1 MLDTFRK
8 ASKSWFVKL
17 LFALLALSFLAWGIE
32 GLRGG
37 MFGRGPAIEVG
48 KVQVSAQEVMV
59 EFKREVERLNPMFG
73 GKLTAEDARKLG
85 FMDRAIENMITRI
98 LIEEAGRRLGL
109 AASEDNVVA
118 RIAADPNFRN
128 EKGEFDRARFRFALQ
143 RAGLSEKEF
152 VRQERANLV
161 RTQLAEGL
169 SGGVKAPVT
178 LVDPLSRY
186 REERR
191 VAETILLRDDSL
203 PLPPAPE
210 QAQLEEYYKANTAR
224 FMAPEFRALTVL
236 VIKPTA
242 IAGQVEVTPDMVE
255 EAYQSRLGE
264 FQPADRVLLSQVVL
278 ADKAAADK
286 AAPLVKAGKDLAAIA
301 RELGVKVVD
310 LGMVERGELP
320 SELNEALL
328 AAQPGATIGPVK
340 TALGWHVAQSR
351 VRPVAEIKKQVEAEL
366 RAEKANE
373 RMSELN
379 TQIEDSL
386 GAGTSLEETAQR
398 FNLAIVKVPAVDATG
413 KAPSGK
419 TFADLP
425 RGETF
430 LDVAFHTEAG
440 TESQLTQSEDG
451 YFIARVDGVTPPQPR
466 PLADIRADVVAGWQ
480 AERRHDLGKERAA
493 KIAEALK
500 AGKPVAELAQ
510 AMGGKAA
517 TSQPFTREAAA
528 ETGLPPS
535 VVSELFKAEIGGV
548 STAAAQGGWVIG
560 RLAKVVPF
568 DPAAQPKQSDAAQ
581 RQVTAALAGDL
592 IEQYLAALNSSV
604 GVRVDRSQ
612 LAREE

>member
-255 EAYQSRLGE
+255 EAYQARLGE
-264 FQPADRVLLSQVVL
+264 FQPADRVLLSQVVV

-419 TFADLP
+419 SFADLP

-466 PLADIRADVVAGWQ
+466 PLADIRADVIAGWQ
-480 AERRHDLGKERAA
+480 AERRHDMGKERAA

-535 VVSELFKAEIGGV
+535 VVSDLFKAEIGGV

>member
-169 SGGVKAPVT
+169 SGGIKAPVT

-210 QAQLEEYYKANTAR
+210 QAQLEEYYKANAAR

-242 IAGQVEVTPDMVE
+242 IAGQVEITPDMIE
-255 EAYQSRLGE
+255 EAYQSRLEE

-340 TALGWHVAQSR
+340 SALGWHVAQSR
-351 VRPVAEIKKQVEAEL
+351 VRPVAEIKKQVEADL

-466 PLADIRADVVAGWQ
+466 PLAEIRADVVAGWQ

-517 TSQPFTREAAA
+517 TSQPFTREGAA
-528 ETGLPPS
+528 ETALPPS
-535 VVSELFKAEIGGV
+535 VVSDLFKAEIGGV

>member
-242 IAGQVEVTPDMVE
+242 IAGQVEVTPEMVE

-286 AAPLVKAGKDLAAIA
+286 AAPLVKGGKDLTAIA

-419 TFADLP
+419 AFADLP

-466 PLADIRADVVAGWQ
+466 PLADIRADVVASWQ

>member
-48 KVQVSAQEVMV
+48 KVQVSAQEVTI

-169 SGGVKAPVT
+169 SGGIKAPGT

-210 QAQLEEYYKANTAR
+210 QAQLEEYYKANAAR

-242 IAGQVEVTPDMVE
+242 IAGQVEITPDMIE
-255 EAYQSRLGE
+255 EAYQSRLDE

-328 AAQPGATIGPVK
+328 AAQPGTTIGPVK

-351 VRPVAEIKKQVEAEL
+351 VRPVAEIKKQVEADL

-419 TFADLP
+419 AFADLP

-466 PLADIRADVVAGWQ
+466 PLADIRADVLAGWQ

-517 TSQPFTREAAA
+517 TSQPFTREGTA

-535 VVSELFKAEIGGV
+535 VVSDLFKADIGGV
-548 STAAAQGGWVIG
+548 STAATQGGWVIG

-592 IEQYLAALNSSV
+592 IEQYLAALNSTI

>member
-1 MLDTFRK
+1 
-8 ASKSWFVKL
+8 
-17 LFALLALSFLAWGIE
+17 
-32 GLRGG
+32 
-37 MFGRGPAIEVG
+37 
-48 KVQVSAQEVMV
+48 
-59 EFKREVERLNPMFG
+59 
-73 GKLTAEDARKLG
+73 
-85 FMDRAIENMITRI
+85 
-98 LIEEAGRRLGL
+98 
-109 AASEDNVVA
+109 
-118 RIAADPNFRN
+118 
-128 EKGEFDRARFRFALQ
+128 
-143 RAGLSEKEF
+143 
-152 VRQERANLV
+152 
-161 RTQLAEGL
+161 
-169 SGGVKAPVT
+169 
-178 LVDPLSRY
+178 
-186 REERR
+186 
-191 VAETILLRDDSL
+191 
-203 PLPPAPE
+203 
-210 QAQLEEYYKANTAR
+210 
-224 FMAPEFRALTVL
+224 
-236 VIKPTA
+236 
-242 IAGQVEVTPDMVE
+242 
-255 EAYQSRLGE
+255 
-264 FQPADRVLLSQVVL
+264 
-278 ADKAAADK
+278 
-286 AAPLVKAGKDLAAIA
+286 
-301 RELGVKVVD
+301 
-310 LGMVERGELP
+310 
-320 SELNEALL
+320 
-328 AAQPGATIGPVK
+328 
-340 TALGWHVAQSR
+340 
-351 VRPVAEIKKQVEAEL
+351 
-366 RAEKANE
+366 
-373 RMSELN
+373 MSELT

-398 FNLAIVKVPAVDATG
+398 FNLSIVKVPAVDATG

-419 TFADLP
+419 AFADLP

-440 TESQLTQSEDG
+440 TESQLTQSDDG

-517 TSQPFTREAAA
+517 TSQPFTREGTA

-535 VVSELFKAEIGGV
+535 VVSDLFKAEIGGV